1 MFCCSNCFRDNEIR
15 AIINENKTIG
25 NCDFCGS
32 TNVNVFDLISNHVIA
47 ELFDG
52 LLDTYT
58 PAAELPNDFP
68 KDQTDLLKNI
78 LCYRWNIFNLKP
90 DCIYR
95 LIVSICAERY
105 IEQADLFD
113 SPIGIRV
120 TQDCDYLEE
129 NSILKNFCWDD
140 FVEGIKRENRFHSNY
155 INTEKLF
162 VFLKCAKKLHRS
174 GEIFY
179 RSRVSPDKNGFS
191 KKEMGSPPNDY
202 SKGGRINPT
211 GISVLYL
218 SDSKDTTLYEVRAGM
233 YDYITVGR
241 FRLKKNIEII
251 NFADIESISPFIGI
265 GYGFDLTQYAINIE
279 HLRLIGQE
287 IAKPLRNGNNLDYLP
302 TQYISDFIKSKGFD
316 GVEYY
321 STMCDGGINLAVFDM
336 NVFKCTSTAVYDIK
350 SIHYS
355 YNRLLKSV

>member
-241 FRLKKNIEII
+241 FRLKKNIE
-251 NFADIESISPFIGI
+251 
-265 GYGFDLTQYAINIE
+265 
-279 HLRLIGQE
+279 
-287 IAKPLRNGNNLDYLP
+287 LDYLP